1 MRASLEK
8 QPNNLDLFFKTVGG
22 DNCNMA
28 TLCQIGELNH
38 TYVLS
43 LSFRISFKKNELL
56 DYHNLL
62 LNIKGDL
69 MSTH

>member
-43 LSFRISFKKNELL
+43 LSFRISFKNKHKCVQKVAKMIVLL
-56 DYHNLL
+56 ISLAA
-62 LNIKGDL
+62 
-69 MSTH
+69 

>member
-1 MRASLEK
+1 MKASLEK

-43 LSFRISFKKNELL
+43 FSFRISFKKNELL
-56 DYHNLL
+56 YYYYYY
-62 LNIKGDL
+62 IPKE
-69 MSTH
+69 